1 MKVYLVEP
9 AVGLYAFSC
18 FLSFP
23 LLQQFIYRRLW
34 EDITNTTYPEFDNVT
49 RCGKNSSNNETN
61 YHEEV
66 QRHASLL
73 SLYSELFSAIPS
85 LIVTILLVAYS
96 DRGGRRIAMMM
107 PVIGTILYM
116 CGILIISYFHL
127 NIYLIIACSL
137 VSSLFGGFGTFLG
150 SCFAYVA
157 DISENEHQKTL
168 RLAGVDMILGVLAGV
183 ASLSTG
189 YFLKAAGFNWPFITS
204 LLGLL
209 VLLFYIFFILE
220 ETVKKVPRAVSTLDS
235 PPQDSAIKQMCHGIY
250 QVFADGDSRFRTIL
264 ILLLVAFTFFS
275 FTNIGG
281 MSLITLYELNEPL
294 CWTGIMIGYGSA
306 LSTMVFLTSFFGVM
320 AFSYCK
326 MPQTIM
332 VLLGFLSFIVGM
344 VMVSFAKTTEL
355 MFFARIPMF
364 LAAMPFPVIRSMM
377 SKIISKAKQGAL
389 FACIS
394 CTESLAG
401 TVSMAAFNSIYA
413 ATVAWNSSFVFLLS
427 AGLCMIPSI
436 IIGILI
442 VMRVDFS
449 TKDKEVPIEEK
460 GLIQD
465 QNDNPDTIN

>member
-1 MKVYLVEP
+1 MPEDNSVNKSLIRDSMKVYLVEP

-107 PVIGTILYM
+107 PVIGTILY
-116 CGILIISYFHL
+116 I
-127 NIYLIIACSL
+127 
-137 VSSLFGGFGTFLG
+137 
-150 SCFAYVA
+150 
-157 DISENEHQKTL
+157 
-168 RLAGVDMILGVLAGV
+168 
-183 ASLSTG
+183 
-189 YFLKAAGFNWPFITS
+189 
-204 LLGLL
+204 
-209 VLLFYIFFILE
+209 
-220 ETVKKVPRAVSTLDS
+220 
-235 PPQDSAIKQMCHGIY
+235 
-250 QVFADGDSRFRTIL
+250 
-264 ILLLVAFTFFS
+264 
-275 FTNIGG
+275 
-281 MSLITLYELNEPL
+281 
-294 CWTGIMIGYGSA
+294 
-306 LSTMVFLTSFFGVM
+306 FFGVM